1 MWKIQDLAGKIGKF
15 KILRQDWKIKYLAG
29 RIWKIQYLAGK
40 IWIAC
45 VQPPLTDF
53 FEVRGGCTQARFGKF
68 NILSARFGKF
78 KI

>member
-15 KILRQDWKIKYLAG
+15 KILRQDWKIK
-29 RIWKIQYLAGK
+29 YLAGK